1 MYKRILLL
9 TTILCLSMSLNAQ
22 TILSYERPSKK
33 ELEKAVNVVLH
44 ETSCMDADKNPRIQ
58 AMGIIQR
65 ELNNFSSQAW
75 KDYNSLTNNKKI
87 ASWEKDLSLHFYLE
101 AMDKVL
107 AELETTKV
115 APGQVAMWNLYNMG
129 YIVRTPSHTF
139 AIDLIHKHIDK
150 FTKYLD
156 FVLITHKHP
165 DHGSLNEFE
174 AFADAGL
181 TVYAGYLASPKPKT
195 LNWVFVKED
204 ETFIVDNIT
213 ITGKRVDHY
222 YKDEGFKMVTAY
234 EIDCGEDTNNTIVYH
249 SGDGRNYEQLAPEK
263 PVDFFIFHTAVG
275 LKIQKAIDKIQP
287 KYAIFSHAWEMGH
300 SAEKYRWTIDD
311 LLLRSGKIEG
321 FPAERILL
329 PCWGER
335 IIYTKQ

>member
-1 MYKRILLL
+1 MRRLSLIAL
-9 TTILCLSMSLNAQ
+9 ILCLSVSLDAQ
-22 TILSYERPSKK
+22 TILSYKKPSKT
-33 ELEKAVNVVLH
+33 ELEKAVNVVLY
-44 ETSCMDADKNPRIQ
+44 ETSCTDEDRTARIQ

-65 ELNNFSSQAW
+65 EINNFSSQAW
-75 KDYNSLTNNKKI
+75 RDYNSLTNQKKI
-87 ASWEKDLSLHFYLE
+87 AAWEKDISLYFYLK

-107 AELETTKV
+107 TELETTEV
-115 APGQVAMWNLYNMG
+115 AAGQVVMWNLYNMG
-129 YIVRTPSHTF
+129 YIIKTPSHTF

-150 FTKYLD
+150 FAKYLD

-165 DHGSLNEFE
+165 DHGSINEFE
-174 AFADAGL
+174 AFANEGVS
-181 TVYAGYLASPKPKT
+181 VYAGYVASPKPKT
-195 LNWVFVKED
+195 LNWVYVNED
-204 ETFIVDNIT
+204 ETFTIDNIT

-222 YKDEGFKMVTAY
+222 YNDDGFKMVTAY
-234 EIDCGEDTNNTIVYH
+234 EIDCGEDTNNTIIYH
-249 SGDGRNYEQLAPEK
+249 TGDGRNYEQLEPEK

-275 LKIQKAIDKIQP
+275 LKIQKAIDKVQP

-300 SAEKYRWTIDD
+300 SPEKYRWTIDD

-335 IIYTKQ
+335 IIYTK